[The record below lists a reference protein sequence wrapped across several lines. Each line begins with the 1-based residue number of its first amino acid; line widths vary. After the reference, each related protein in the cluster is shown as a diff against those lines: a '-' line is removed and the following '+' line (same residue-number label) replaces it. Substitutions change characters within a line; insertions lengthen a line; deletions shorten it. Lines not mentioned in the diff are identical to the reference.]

1 MKTTL
6 YWLIGLVLLASAAS
20 PACAEDTDK
29 ALATQVD
36 KLFAKCDKPGSP
48 GCAVGIIRDGKL
60 IYSKGFGSANLDYE
74 VPNTPQTIFEIAS
87 ASKSFTCACLALLMD
102 QGKIHPQDDLRK
114 FIPEMH
120 KFEPP
125 VRIQDMVRC
134 RTGLWDQFHIMPL
147 AGWVNLPVE
156 SPYSETDLLAVLSG
170 QKKLPF
176 EPGTKFQYG
185 SGDYFLLGLVVE
197 RVTGKS
203 LAAFARD

>member
-74 VPNTPQTIFEIAS
+74 VANTPQTIFEIAS

-102 QGKIHPQDDLRK
+102 QGKIDPNDELRK
-114 FIPEMH
+114 FVPEMH
-120 KFEPP
+120 KFDPP
-125 VRIQDMVRC
+125 IRIQHLIRC
-134 RTGLWDQFHIMPL
+134 RTGLWDQFHVMPL
-147 AGWVNLPVE
+147 RG
-156 SPYSETDLLAVLSG
+156 
-170 QKKLPF
+170 
-176 EPGTKFQYG
+176 GTIYR
-185 SGDYFLLGLVVE
+185 S
-197 RVTGKS
+197 R
-203 LAAFARD
+203 ARIPRPIY